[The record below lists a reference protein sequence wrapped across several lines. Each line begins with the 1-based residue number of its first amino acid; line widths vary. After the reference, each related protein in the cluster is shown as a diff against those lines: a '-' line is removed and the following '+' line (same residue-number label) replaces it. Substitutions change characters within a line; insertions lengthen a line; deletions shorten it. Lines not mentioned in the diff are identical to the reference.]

1 MNQYTSNSKVPSLL
15 KPPMKETSTA
25 RLINGMVEVI
35 VNGERVVVPSM
46 DSYAKLTAK
55 VSSLENRL
63 SNLENKIN
71 RLKRPE

>member
-1 MNQYTSNSKVPSLL
+1 MNQYTNNSKVASLL
-15 KPPMKETSTA
+15 KPPVKEASSA
-25 RLINGMVEVI
+25 KIINGMVEVI

-55 VSSLENRL
+55 VSALENRL